1 MQPPPQTVPAGAG
14 GPPPAGIARN
24 TYWRNSPFSRRA
36 NAPVSG
42 ATAPVQPVTDPFAF
56 GRQTPQGSLLGN
68 PSKGNPL
75 IMPGPA
81 PSVFPRPAGVHSSQS
96 YAGDNSHGLPTS
108 LPTSVS
114 QPGITSNTFSN
125 VVTPSSPAHIIN
137 STAEIHQMHPNAEH
151 GPHNSSAQ
159 SLYNTGA
166 AHEKSLS
173 GHPAMAHVANRP
185 LSRQDIN
192 RDPSNNSSVPTVA
205 PFLPPPLQQT
215 PPQWRPIQD
224 NLQPQVQNYWPYT
237 EPPSQN
243 AVYSVS
249 HSSAVKSHLPPQAN
263 LHQGPVHQHIPQ
275 STMQAPL
282 PIGGEKNE
290 ISSFPV
296 ANHHVNNFQPENMF
310 RQNVRMT
317 NPWPSQPYQE
327 QFYPQPL
334 LPDAGFVNPITQE
347 NNPQKQSQNV
357 SETPSGHTSTNADSG
372 TISMFFKGD
381 EAENEEILS
390 SEKNDLSGK
399 ANYDACQLNSGHMYH
414 QPLHPQQAATSVL
427 SQPEISTGSANETV
441 QKGMDVQYFSKTIS
455 SQHDT
460 QTSKNSM
467 YISDDKANDSKA
479 HENVGSHYENVEN
492 LECIQNQEVLP
503 SEPQNINRSSPS
515 VGSDLYRYGSLPG
528 QLLPKNTIV
537 SHAERGP
544 NLEAPDLLPHPVRSD
559 SVSSNYSNIS
569 HRSVSSST
577 RPQELIGTFIQ
588 QESGKPD
595 EESSASFFK
604 QIDSSPLGGDSSEP
618 NVSKNYHSNLSQPQT
633 PSPPK
638 PTGIFQT
645 SANSSF
651 EPVRSHGVGVK
662 PAEVDQAKMVV
673 ELREN
678 HPNQKNTK
686 KSMAMPAASP
696 GNLEQPP
703 DNLETIFMPQVH
715 TLPLTVTGESGNML
729 QPASGPVVENIQL
742 VPEKRPSTRAQGA
755 TKKCESPATTL
766 WAHNELPNFGGN
778 VLLAPAAPA
787 VYVPAKQ
794 TVEIIQPPEEGLS
807 NQQPNKPECV
817 PVQPS
822 QPGNVSSENLEN
834 PPKMGEEEALQSQ
847 ASSGYASL
855 LSSPPTESLQN
866 HPILIAQPNQSYN
879 LAQPINFSL
888 SLCNQLTRN
897 ENNLSLK
904 DPGVEDKP
912 VTGLQAPHA
921 GGILPGE
928 DVSLSV
934 MQVGSSVN
942 MPPSS
947 NLSHSNLLQSPVN
960 SSEITSNQSTN
971 LMQPPSQTPVNLA
984 PEGQKNTNSE
994 GCLPEFASKPGSDSA
1009 VAPGTNLPSGNASVV
1024 LVPPVYTMVPNN
1036 NSTNDSHSHEENSGA
1051 LDFTVIRTLD
1061 KSKTSNPGQ
1070 MHNPLLSC
1078 GPVFPQQPV
1087 KHASQMGP
1095 DTYDKQH
1102 FYQQVTKDVQLQAP
1116 SDRATQGALLS
1127 QQQKQTAQMPQTVP
1141 SGQSLVPSN
1150 YQMASGIKPTQAPQ
1164 RQENQMPTNRY
1175 YPAGLP
1181 EGSSTQPPTSYS
1193 QTSADKQPFSGQSL
1207 SAPTSSASV
1216 TTSQRAMPAMQ
1227 QEQNPP
1233 PSQTPQDACGPPQNP
1248 YYYYRHPYDAY
1259 QTPYPQPY
1267 PPLDLRSAAHLYYQ
1281 DDVYGQY
1288 GPRYHHYGRSNA
1300 AYVEPGGYRYGEP
1313 ERPSSRASQC
1323 SDRPPSRQGYTE
1335 DYYNPKSGWNDYYAD
1350 YYANPYNYGDP
1361 SRWERYP
1368 SAYDSRY
1375 RDPRSYD
1382 QRYWYDTEQ
1391 NPYQKREAYPYDNR
1405 QDRYEDHWRYDPRF
1419 AGSFDDETEPH
1430 RDPYGDEFDR
1440 RSVHSEHSAH
1450 SLRSSHSVHSHQSS
1464 FSSRSQQS
1472 QLYRSNHDL
1481 TANAYETT
1489 TQPVSLHTDYPYSG
1503 YPANFD
1509 GQQPFTD
1516 YGYSAETGWPSVEQV
1531 PSRPSTP
1538 EKFLV
1543 PHVCARFG
1551 PGGHLT
1557 KVLSNLPSEGQPAL
1571 VEIHSM
1577 ETMLQHMPEQEEMR
1591 AFPGPLAKDDTHKVD
1606 VINFAQNKATQ
1617 CFQNENL
1624 IDKESASLLWDFIV
1638 LLCRQNGTV
1647 VGTDIAELLL
1657 RDHKTVWLPGKSP
1670 NEANLIDF
1678 TNEALEQVEEESG
1691 EAQLSFL
1698 TDSLITTI
1706 DSLERE
1712 TERFR
1717 ELLLYGRKKDA
1728 LESAMKHGLWGH
1740 ALLLASKMD
1749 SRTHARVMT
1758 RFANSLPINDPLQTV
1773 YQLMSGRMP
1782 AASTCCGDE
1791 KWGDWRPHLAMVLS
1805 NLTNNMDVESRTIT
1819 TMGDTLASKG
1829 LLDAAHF
1836 CYLMAQIGFGV
1847 YTKKTTKLVLIG
1859 SNHSLPFLKFATNEA
1874 IQRTESYE
1882 YAQSLGTQP
1891 CCLPNFQV
1899 FKFIYACRLAEM
1911 GLAAQAFH
1919 YCEVISKTV
1928 LKNPYYYSPVLIGQ
1942 LIQISSQ
1949 LRLFDPQIKEK
1960 PEQELFIEP
1969 SWLVRLRH
1977 LDGQIKDGT
1986 IAYNADRSTPQQ
1998 YACSTPSSELDHISQ
2013 CDGTGSGQEMG
2024 PATENPL
2031 LASLLP
2037 NTVYPMQGVQLM
2049 PSAPQTILE
2058 ESAAVT
2064 PPIQQETVGVPFYPV
2079 APPSIGPGSGFAPP
2093 GFPNQ
2098 YGAEQSSL
2106 YLGSTMP
2113 PGGPPP
2119 QAAEPRPEEQLNQE
2133 TAMQR
2138 IPQESPIQK
2147 TFPEQREEDFYGKM
2161 ANMAPGRRS
2170 RSTSQSS
2177 AHMGYGRR
2185 SRTTSE
2191 SSTHSIG
2198 RERCNSAAKQPS
2210 PPPPSIPEGKETNK
2224 EIKKEPAARKSGANW
2239 FRWLMGKGKNEAH
2252 LPDDK
2257 NKSIV
2262 WDEKKQRWVNLD
2274 EPEEESKPLPPP
2286 PAGVPKAPQTAP
2298 PGPGGPPGVNMFS
2311 RKAAGTRARYVDILN
2326 PSGAKCSGAVPAPS
2340 DLFAPLAP
2348 MPIPA
2353 NLFVPNSVPEE
2364 QQPMEGSGAREQTF
2378 SANQVSADVTTE
2390 PQYLNSTMLPPG
2402 SELPG
2407 SNPDGSHSGELSRS
2421 SSMSSLSREVSQ
2433 HFNQPLRSVP
2443 PSGGPPAG
2451 TVQFYNPS
2459 QFAQSPATTGS
2470 SRLGRIGQR
2479 KYPTLK

>member
-1 MQPPPQTVPAGAG
+1 MQPPPQTVPAGVG

-56 GRQTPQGSLLGN
+56 GKQTPQGSLLGN

-75 IMPGPA
+75 VMPGPA

-96 YAGDNSHGLPTS
+96 YAGDNSRGLPTS

-137 STAEIHQMHPNAEH
+137 STGEMHPSAEH
-151 GPHNSSAQ
+151 GPHNSSTQ

-166 AHEKSLS
+166 AHESSLS

-192 RDPSNNSSVPTVA
+192 RDPNNTGSVPTTA

-215 PPQWRPIQD
+215 PPQWRPIRD

-249 HSSAVKSHLPPQAN
+249 HSSAVTSHLPPQAN
-263 LHQGPVHQHIPQ
+263 LHQGTVRQHIPQ

-296 ANHHVNNFQPENMF
+296 ANHHVNSFQPENMF
-310 RQNVRMT
+310 RQNIRVT

-334 LPDAGFVNPITQE
+334 LPDSGFVNAITQE
-347 NNPQKQSQNV
+347 NNSQKQSQNV
-357 SETPSGHTSTNADSG
+357 SETPTGHTSTNADSG
-372 TISMFFKGD
+372 TLSMFFKGD

-390 SEKNDLSGK
+390 SEKKDLSGK
-399 ANYDACQLNSGHMYH
+399 
-414 QPLHPQQAATSVL
+414 
-427 SQPEISTGSANETV
+427 ISTSSANEAV
-441 QKGMDVQYFSKTIS
+441 QKGMDGQYFSKTIS
-455 SQHDT
+455 SQHET
-460 QTSKNSM
+460 QTSKKTMN
-467 YISDDKANDSKA
+467 ISDDKANVSKPR
-479 HENVGSHYENVEN
+479 ENVGSHYENVEN

-503 SEPQNINRSSPS
+503 SEPQTINRSSPN

-544 NLEAPDLLPHPVRSD
+544 NLEAPDLLSHPVRSD

-569 HRSVSSST
+569 HKSVSSST
-577 RPQELIGTFIQ
+577 RPQELVGTFIQ

-618 NVSKNYHSNLSQPQT
+618 NISKNYHSNLSQPPT

-662 PAEVDQAKMVV
+662 SAEVDQAKMVV

-678 HPNQKNTK
+678 HPNQKNIK
-686 KSMAMPAASP
+686 KSTAMPAASP

-703 DNLETIFMPQVH
+703 DNLETIFMPQVYP
-715 TLPLTVTGESGNML
+715 LPLTVTGEPGNIL

-742 VPEKRPSTRAQGA
+742 VPEKRPSTRAQGT

-807 NQQPNKPECV
+807 GQQPDKPECV
-817 PVQPS
+817 PVQLS
-822 QPGNVSSENLEN
+822 QHGNASSENLEN
-834 PPKMGEEEALQSQ
+834 PPKMGEEETLQSQ

-855 LSSPPTESLQN
+855 LSSPPTDSLQN
-866 HPILIAQPNQSYN
+866 HPILIAQPNQTYN

-921 GGILPGE
+921 GGIPSGE
-928 DVSLSV
+928 NVPLSV

-942 MPPSS
+942 TPPSS
-947 NLSHSNLLQSPVN
+947 NLSDSNLLQSPVN

-971 LMQPPSQTPVNLA
+971 LLMQPPSQTPINLA
-984 PEGQKNTNSE
+984 PEGQKNANSE
-994 GCLPEFASKPGSDSA
+994 A
-1009 VAPGTNLPSGNASVV
+1009 VSPGTNLPSGNASVL
-1024 LVPPVYTMVPNN
+1024 LVPPVNTMVPNN
-1036 NSTNDSHSHEENSGA
+1036 NSTNDSHSHEETSGA
-1051 LDFTVIRTLD
+1051 LDFTVTRTLD
-1061 KSKTSNPGQ
+1061 KSRTSNPVQ

-1087 KHASQMGP
+1087 NHASLVVP
-1095 DTYDKQH
+1095 DTHDKQH

-1127 QQQKQTAQMPQTVP
+1127 QQQKQTAQMP
-1141 SGQSLVPSN
+1141 
-1150 YQMASGIKPTQAPQ
+1150 
-1164 RQENQMPTNRY
+1164 Y
-1175 YPAGLP
+1175 YPAGPP

-1193 QTSADKQPFSGQSL
+1193 QTSPDKQPFSGQSL

-1216 TTSQRAMPAMQ
+1216 TNK
-1227 QEQNPP
+1227 QNPP
-1233 PSQTPQDACGPPQNP
+1233 PPQTPQDACGPPQNP

-1267 PPLDLRSAAHLYYQ
+1267 TPLDPRTAAHLYYQ

-1288 GPRYHHYGRSNA
+1288 GPRYQHYDRSNA
-1300 AYVEPGGYRYGEP
+1300 AYAEPGGYRYGEP

-1375 RDPRSYD
+1375 RDPRGYD

-1405 QDRYEDHWRYDPRF
+1405 RDRYEDRWRYDPRF

-1450 SLRSSHSVHSHQSS
+1450 SLRSSHSVHSRQSS

-1489 TQPVSLHTDYPYSG
+1489 TQPVSLHTDYAYGG

-1557 KVLSNLPSEGQPAL
+1557 KVLPNLPSEGQPAL

-1749 SRTHARVMT
+1749 NRTHARVMT

-1874 IQRTESYE
+1874 IQRTEAYE

-1919 YCEVISKTV
+1919 YCEVISKTI
-1928 LKNPYYYSPVLIGQ
+1928 LKNPYYYSPVFISQ

-1977 LDGQIKDGT
+1977 LDGQIKVSNLLSKIKGFR
-1986 IAYNADRSTPQQ
+1986 A
-1998 YACSTPSSELDHISQ
+1998 
-2013 CDGTGSGQEMG
+2013 
-2024 PATENPL
+2024 NP
-2031 LASLLP
+2031 
-2037 NTVYPMQGVQLM
+2037 VFCFQRK
-2049 PSAPQTILE
+2049 
-2058 ESAAVT
+2058 
-2064 PPIQQETVGVPFYPV
+2064 PP
-2079 APPSIGPGSGFAPP
+2079 
-2093 GFPNQ
+2093 
-2098 YGAEQSSL
+2098 
-2106 YLGSTMP
+2106 
-2113 PGGPPP
+2113 
-2119 QAAEPRPEEQLNQE
+2119 
-2133 TAMQR
+2133 
-2138 IPQESPIQK
+2138 
-2147 TFPEQREEDFYGKM
+2147 
-2161 ANMAPGRRS
+2161 
-2170 RSTSQSS
+2170 
-2177 AHMGYGRR
+2177 
-2185 SRTTSE
+2185 
-2191 SSTHSIG
+2191 
-2198 RERCNSAAKQPS
+2198 
-2210 PPPPSIPEGKETNK
+2210 
-2224 EIKKEPAARKSGANW
+2224 
-2239 FRWLMGKGKNEAH
+2239 
-2252 LPDDK
+2252 
-2257 NKSIV
+2257 
-2262 WDEKKQRWVNLD
+2262 
-2274 EPEEESKPLPPP
+2274 PPP
-2286 PAGVPKAPQTAP
+2286 PAGFPKAPQIAP

-2326 PSGAKCSGAVPAPS
+2326 PSGAKSSDAVPAPS

-2353 NLFVPNSVPEE
+2353 NLFLPNS
-2364 QQPMEGSGAREQTF
+2364 G
-2378 SANQVSADVTTE
+2378 
-2390 PQYLNSTMLPPG
+2390 
-2402 SELPG
+2402 
-2407 SNPDGSHSGELSRS
+2407 
-2421 SSMSSLSREVSQ
+2421 
-2433 HFNQPLRSVP
+2433 PLCSVP
-2443 PSGGPPAG
+2443 PSEGPPSG

-2459 QFAQSPATTGS
+2459 QFAQVSETVIVARETVWAS
-2470 SRLGRIGQR
+2470 
-2479 KYPTLK
+2479 